1 MVVLV
6 RAAAGQTKQPTRTR
20 IDTDFE
26 TSAGLISIPL
36 EPEARRHEPARSQST
51 RNSGGTHMVKTVFA
65 PVIAVAATIFL
76 SVGAAAAGDGTVQH
90 FNLNLPQQCFAK
102 GDYSICVVSTGEET
116 AIQAPSGNFNA
127 EINGTSSFVASYQ
140 GSVVASGTDVISEHV
155 LYTSNFTILKEGG
168 IHETST

>member
-1 MVVLV
+1 
-6 RAAAGQTKQPTRTR
+6 
-20 IDTDFE
+20 
-26 TSAGLISIPL
+26 
-36 EPEARRHEPARSQST
+36 
-51 RNSGGTHMVKTVFA
+51 MVKTVFA

-116 AIQAPSGNFNA
+116 AIQAPSGNFTA

-168 IHETST
+168 IHETSTVTSGGTTCTFAMDIHATGLNFYTGTGQFQYTNVSFTCV